1 MLKLQYFGHLIQSQL
16 IRKDLKVGKTEGKRG
31 WQRTRRSDGITDSM
45 GTRLSKLQEMW
56 RTGKPGVLQSVG
68 SQSRTRPSDWTT
80 CQSQSPNFIPFYV
93 PLPKIISPSLT
104 FKFYLF
110 CEAFL
115 QTSSIAGTFIALSI
129 QLIVIWASLVAQ
141 LVNNLPAGDLGLI
154 LGLVRSPGE
163 GNVYPLQYSCLEN
176 PMNRGAWWAIVPGV
190 AKSQTWLSNEHLQHF
205 RIYLTVLNIFD
216 LVFLLAVSCM
226 KRQGYSFGFTVSST
240 QVLVHAYWMKDL

>member
-1 MLKLQYFGHLIQSQL
+1 MKDREAWRVAVRGVAESDTTEWLNNVCVSPSLPISYLFMFLSQ
-16 IRKDLKVGKTEGKRG
+16 
-31 WQRTRRSDGITDSM
+31 
-45 GTRLSKLQEMW
+45 
-56 RTGKPGVLQSVG
+56 
-68 SQSRTRPSDWTT
+68 
-80 CQSQSPNFIPFYV
+80 
-93 PLPKIISPSLT
+93 KIISPSLT

-205 RIYLTVLNIFD
+205 CIYLTVLNIFD